1 MDQFSG
7 MSDQVVSS
15 GIGLEVIFNIGNQ
28 DTQLIYSRKP
38 VYPMEVLYKLMNYK
52 VLCLG
57 TLKQMFICSL

>member
-1 MDQFSG
+1 MDQFSV

-15 GIGLEVIFNIGNQ
+15 EIGLEVIFNIGNQ